1 MRGLWYQKG
10 GVCGRG
16 LVVEGGNREQLGSRG
31 SGDRGAGQPA
41 SRQDVG
47 LQGWAHSTGKPHEG
61 SRGRRGQQVSEPHRR
76 ARTAVC
82 SEPCSSGTATSWPA
96 SPWNW
101 AYNDCYVEDDD
112 NNNSNNDDDNRNNY
126 GDDDDDYTAASSL
139 LRIWL
144 VRMMTG
150 VADSST
156 ASLSCNH
163 HDEWD
168 VMTKK
173 DNVGAH
179 EQIMMST

>member
-1 MRGLWYQKG
+1 MS
-10 GVCGRG
+10 
-16 LVVEGGNREQLGSRG
+16 SRG
-31 SGDRGAGQPA
+31 RRCQIRAVCLPRRSLQVKAVITLLCRATVIVPFCSPA
-41 SRQDVG
+41 
-47 LQGWAHSTGKPHEG
+47 HEG

-96 SPWNW
+96 SPWNQV
-101 AYNDCYVEDDD
+101 YNDCYVEDDD

-156 ASLSCNH
+156 ASLSWNH
-163 HDEWD
+163 HDDRD

-173 DNVGAH
+173 WCC
-179 EQIMMST
+179 S

>member
-1 MRGLWYQKG
+1 M
-10 GVCGRG
+10 
-16 LVVEGGNREQLGSRG
+16 N
-31 SGDRGAGQPA
+31 
-41 SRQDVG
+41 
-47 LQGWAHSTGKPHEG
+47 
-61 SRGRRGQQVSEPHRR
+61 EPHRR